1 MFVLIFVILLFLS
14 LLLKRLLRLSVG
26 LDITK
31 SGDGGCGGS
40 GEVVAVRCLLFVC
53 LSVFVGWLSGS
64 SLLACCWK
72 WAPPL
77 KFQPEVWGGVWYGYE
92 SLEEK
97 LAVQSAKY

>member
-1 MFVLIFVILLFLS
+1 

-26 LDITK
+26 LVIAK

-40 GEVVAVRCLLFVC
+40 GEVVVVRCLLFVC

-77 KFQPEVWGGVWYGYE
+77 KIDLEVWGGVWYGYG
-92 SLEEK
+92 SLGEK
-97 LAVQSAKY
+97 LAAQSATY